1 MAFQGSL
8 KELPLPDVI
17 QLVAVS
23 GKTGAFWI
31 EDREDRGKIYLRD
44 GKIVHAESGAL
55 VGEEAVYE
63 LATWTEAEFRFEP
76 EDPPSTSTI
85 ERSNTSLLIEAAR
98 RADEWRIL
106 AKRVRSTKMVPV
118 RVGDDPPRGVSLTPR
133 EQRVMQQIDG
143 RSSIEAIAREL
154 DQSPFEVA
162 KIVYDLIN
170 SGVVRLE
177 EKGAA

>member
-31 EDREDRGKIYLRD
+31 EDRGERGKIYLRD
-44 GKIVHAESGAL
+44 GKIVHAETSDQ

-63 LATWTEAEFRFEP
+63 LATWTEAEFRFET
-76 EDPPSTSTI
+76 EDRPQESTI
-85 ERSNTSLLIEAAR
+85 EQSNTSLLLEAAR
-98 RADEWRIL
+98 RIDEWRIL
-106 AKRVRSTKMVPV
+106 AKRVPSTKMVPILT
-118 RVGDDPPRGVSLTPR
+118 DDDTPRGVSFTPR
-133 EQRVMQQIDG
+133 EWRVVKKIDG
-143 RSSIEAIAREL
+143 RSSIDAIGREL
-154 DQSPFEVA
+154 DESAFDVA

-177 EKGAA
+177 KEGAA

>member
-31 EDREDRGKIYLRD
+31 EDRGERGKIYLRE
-44 GKIVHAESGAL
+44 GRIVHAETDTL

-63 LATWTEAEFRFEP
+63 LATWTEAEFRFDP
-76 EDPPSTSTI
+76 DDPPSRSTI

-98 RADEWRIL
+98 RTDEWRIL
-106 AKRVRSTKMVPV
+106 AKRVGSTKMVPV
-118 RVGDDPPRGVSLTPR
+118 RREDDPPRGVSLTPR

-143 RSSIEAIAREL
+143 RSSIEAIAGKL
-154 DQSPFEVA
+154 DDSAFEVA